1 MSVYAVI
8 PPVLISTVWLHKER
22 MVASKG
28 SVSTCMRQVRF
39 TWIISSHLLSTRQCR
54 CYCYPHYA
62 EKVVWGSESWSNFP
76 MATLLGSPAVAQP
89 PPPASLELTL
99 SSISYPSKHPV
110 QVHCSE
116 NLKRFIRL
124 AFKAFPLI
132 LQESTKML
140 LYILNLKQPWFF
152 LTSSSPFFWSG
163 INLINRAP

>member
-124 AFKAFPLI
+124 AFKAFPPHPPGKHKDALVHIEPETALI
-132 LQESTKML
+132 LFNVFLSL
-140 LYILNLKQPWFF
+140 LLVWH
-152 LTSSSPFFWSG
+152 
-163 INLINRAP
+163 